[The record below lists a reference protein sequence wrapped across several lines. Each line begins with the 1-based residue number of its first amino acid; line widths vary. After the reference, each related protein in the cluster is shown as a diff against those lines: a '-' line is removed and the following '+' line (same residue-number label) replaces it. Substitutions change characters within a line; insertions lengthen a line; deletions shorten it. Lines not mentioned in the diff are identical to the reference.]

1 MVEDMDLH
9 IKGREQQIGLAGRR
23 IQGVKAI
30 AISLCIL
37 ASVLRADQFRI
48 DLADNGK
55 IHFSPSFHTS
65 SDLAGLKRILNDR
78 LNDLGKFVC
87 IEINELS

>member
-1 MVEDMDLH
+1 MS
-9 IKGREQQIGLAGRR
+9 
-23 IQGVKAI
+23 AI
-30 AISLCIL
+30 TISLCIL

-55 IHFSPSFHTS
+55 IHFSSSFHTS
-65 SDLAGLKRILNDR
+65 PDLAGLKRILDDR

-87 IEINELS
+87 IKIDELS